1 MTPTM
6 TLMAVKHYDPRYFS
20 QSGRVEQELELYEGD
35 IVRPL
40 GTFIRLHHHVTCH
53 VLSPDTS
60 EHTPSRL
67 HVSSRPVLDFPT
79 PGEWKTELT

>member
-35 IVRPL
+35 IICPL
-40 GTFIRLHHHVTCH
+40 GTFTTASRYGITRHKCTHPAL
-53 VLSPDTS
+53 
-60 EHTPSRL
+60 TPARRTGTGFS
-67 HVSSRPVLDFPT
+67 
-79 PGEWKTELT
+79 